1 MQSNNNNSNFLFN
14 GVIEGSSSG
23 IAHMTGPF
31 SATTTLPHLIFPT
44 IFPVLT
50 TLHPPLTPTPANI
63 NPRDG
68 IINYLIY
75 QELLTPDLSL
85 TIPAVDLNTILS
97 TRAKPTSVNSELF
110 SVPVDTST
118 NHSDRNSTRPAQLP
132 TFSKPQVQHSNL
144 PISTNDTRN
153 NNNFLF

>member
-1 MQSNNNNSNFLFN
+1 MQSNNNNNNNEF
-14 GVIEGSSSG
+14 
-23 IAHMTGPF
+23 MTGPF
-31 SATTTLPHLIFPT
+31 SATTTSPSHFSDHPFLSDNPTSSPHLPS
-44 IFPVLT
+44 
-50 TLHPPLTPTPANI
+50 TPTPANI